1 MKMMK
6 ENWFERRKYHTDSE
20 KEEKLK
26 ERVIADF
33 REQSKVLAEYFKK
46 YNKIAI
52 VAHSECI
59 KHYAGY
65 KINNCEIF

>member
-1 MKMMK
+1 
-6 ENWFERRKYHTDSE
+6 
-20 KEEKLK
+20 
-26 ERVIADF
+26 VIADF

-46 YNKIAI
+46 YKKIAI

-65 KINNCEIF
+65 KINNCEIFEMSQSSLPKVEL